1 MTTYYALATLV
12 LLALGSAYA
21 VRAWYRSALARQTA
35 QDAAKLAEYTMG
47 TRYSSPAMAAP
58 YDQAKAVQAHQRQ
71 TRRASHARAKSRK
84 AQDAIAAVPVK
95 AAMRRVK

>member
-35 QDAAKLAEYTMG
+35 QDAAALAACKFGCYH
-47 TRYSSPAMAAP
+47 SSAAMAAP
-58 YDQAKAVQAHQRQ
+58 YDHAKAVQAHQRQ
-71 TRRASHARAKSRK
+71 TRKAAHARAKSRK
-84 AQDAIAAVPVK
+84 AQAVKHPATVTPI
-95 AAMRRVK
+95 RRAQ